1 MKWAL
6 IEAAH
11 AAVKKGGKWRALF
24 EAATEGGRKNRG
36 AGYIKVA
43 RELVKVVYV
52 VWKKN
57 VEYTDT
63 PPGRPGSRKPESPL
77 PVPARRE
84 SAREFFGG
92 TRSGTGQPCHPMAA
106 VR

>member
-1 MKWAL
+1 LKWAF

-11 AAVKKGGKWRALF
+11 AAVKKGGKWRKIF
-24 EAATEGGRKNRG
+24 DGATEGGRRNRNRG
-36 AGYIKVA
+36 YIQVA

-63 PPGRPGSRKPESPL
+63 PPGRPGSGGKPAASGPS
-77 PVPARRE
+77 RE
-84 SAREFFGG
+84 SAREFFGS
-92 TRSGTGQPCHPMAA
+92 TRSGTGQPSHPMAA